1 MQVLDHPAIVQA
13 VIVLEQGEALL
24 ELLPVLAADR
34 GWAQGL
40 VRGAGRFAL
49 IELAREAGEIT
60 MAEDAAILSLT
71 GSLGGPIHAV
81 VLAGGQVHSGRVVAS
96 IAEEVLLEI
105 TAVAPEIAA
114 DAPLHRPPAQPPP
127 PAPPSEPPP
136 PEPPAKPPPSE
147 PPPVELPA
155 DPPPVDRLAEPPP
168 LVLEPAAPKPTGQAP
183 SSPSVPGPVRHDTSP
198 PLSAP
203 KPPSQSFRRPIARK
217 LHRRREHDPIPEA
230 GDYLSHP
237 QLGLCRVE
245 GDDGSDGTIITS
257 PSGRRRVLKLDALRV
272 QPAETD
278 DEGRRVFQ
286 IMGPRR

>member
-1 MQVLDHPAIVQA
+1 MQVLDHSAIVQA
-13 VIVLEQGEALL
+13 IIVLEQGEALL

-71 GSLGGPIHAV
+71 GTLGGPIHAV

-96 IAEEVLLEI
+96 IVEEVLLEI

-114 DAPLHRPPAQPPP
+114 GASLPRPPSQPL
-127 PAPPSEPPP
+127 AE
-136 PEPPAKPPPSE
+136 PPPSE
-147 PPPVELPA
+147 PPPVALPAEPPRVELPA
-155 DPPPVDRLAEPPP
+155 EPPPVDRPAEPPP
-168 LVLEPAAPKPTGQAP
+168 LVLQPAAPKPTGQAP
-183 SSPSVPGPVRHDTSP
+183 SSPPGPGPLRHDTSP

-230 GDYLSHP
+230 GDYLAHP

-257 PSGRRRVLKLDALRV
+257 PSGRRRVLKLDTLRV